1 MPTLQCEVV
10 TPESRMYAGEADF
23 VVLPAA
29 NGEMGIYANHEPV
42 VTTLNPGMVRV
53 TEHEGNDVVRYIVAG
68 GYAQVEAERV
78 IVLAD
83 RAVAYEKID
92 TSSVRV
98 HIDDLKEKLHDMQDD
113 DPNAAFLKSEIE
125 WNELLVK
132 IMTIDTKNN

>member
-10 TPESRMYAGEADF
+10 TPESRLYTGEADF

-42 VTTLNPGMVRV
+42 VTTLNPGAVRV
-53 TEHEGNDVVRYIVAG
+53 TEHEGQEVVRYIVAG

-83 RAVAYEKID
+83 RAAALAKID
-92 TSSVRV
+92 KAAVRV
-98 HIDDLKEKLHDMQDD
+98 HIDDMKEKLADMKDD

-125 WNELLVK
+125 WNQLLHDMSGDGK
-132 IMTIDTKNN
+132 E